1 MLVKTWCVILK
12 CSCQRWKT
20 FSQTAYNWLFW
31 YCFQNF
37 IIFRICRVN
46 KGDQTVHQS
55 KQVKQ
60 KETEVVWQA
69 SCFLLTNTQWASS
82 RSHWRDERVCK
93 WHENTPLNKA
103 IENKKNHHNHIHEQH
118 PHSAQCDLTPHRQD
132 TAQYCIRIIQ
142 CHQHIEKS
150 KIWEGNRQ
158 KCRTSGYTCEP
169 SLVLHHSVRLGGVRH
184 THRHA

>member
-1 MLVKTWCVILK
+1 M
-12 CSCQRWKT
+12 
-20 FSQTAYNWLFW
+20 
-31 YCFQNF
+31 CFQNS
-37 IIFRICRVN
+37 IFRICRVN
-46 KGDQTVHQS
+46 KGGQTVHQS

-103 IENKKNHHNHIHEQH
+103 IENKKNHHSHIHEQH
-118 PHSAQCDLTPHRQD
+118 PRSAQPDLTPHRQD

-142 CHQHIEKS
+142 WHQHIEKRKPTKTQNIRIHVWAVACS
-150 KIWEGNRQ
+150 A
-158 KCRTSGYTCEP
+158 
-169 SLVLHHSVRLGGVRH
+169 SLSETRGSTTH
-184 THRHA
+184 TQTRIDRV